1 MPMLTRGDCS
11 LFYDVHDL
19 TPPWVENAATIVFHH
34 GVGIN
39 ADIWIEWLPALARR
53 YRIVRFDTRGFGSS
67 TAPGKGYPWS
77 LDMLV
82 EDVIAVAGAAGVE
95 QFHLVGESLGGTV
108 AMALAA
114 KHPQAVHSLTVCS
127 AAHRGGGI
135 QRVREWREFIGRKG
149 MEAWSDQMMG
159 LRFTEGAVPRSVYR
173 WFDRVQGASSADSVL
188 DLADLLIGTD
198 LSSALLEIRA
208 PTLLLAPDGSPF
220 VPVAIPLE
228 IRERIPNCELKILPG
243 AGHVCQMEQPWLFD
257 LYMIEF
263 LTRHGHFPAMPPS
276 SAETA

>member
-1 MPMLTRGDCS
+1 MPMLDRGDCS

-127 AAHRGGGI
+127 ASHRGGDI

-198 LSSALLEIRA
+198 ISSALLEIQA

-220 VPVAIPLE
+220 VPVAIPME
-228 IRERIPNCELKILPG
+228 IRERIPNCELQVFAG
-243 AGHVCQMEQPWLFD
+243 A
-257 LYMIEF
+257 
-263 LTRHGHFPAMPPS
+263 RHGLACSHARACSRTLLDFLARHGFG
-276 SAETA
+276 